1 MTYFDIIMKLVRDWI
16 KNRKPHQPDKPT
28 SVTIPVQEEK
38 TPETTNPAKD
48 DDKKEVTKKPGI
60 VFDMGDDSFIETKE
74 LIELSVKKIHD
85 MVAEY
90 ITESGEAEPVRV
102 IFKINDSNL
111 VADRYWLEV
120 RLPPQGIEKRLWER
134 ALFFGADKDSCDT
147 FVSMLLEFGT
157 RQDILDNLKDPAL
170 IERVIREVPDMSY
183 HLEDL

>member
-1 MTYFDIIMKLVRDWI
+1 MDIIKNLVRDWI
-16 KNRKPHQPDKPT
+16 KSRKSHQPAKP
-28 SVTIPVQEEK
+28 SPVTIPVQEDK

-48 DDKKEVTKKPGI
+48 EDKKEVTKKPGI
-60 VFDMGDDSFIETKE
+60 VFDMGDDSLVGRKK
-74 LIELSVKKIHD
+74 LIEMSVKKIHD

-90 ITESGEAEPVRV
+90 ITESGESEPVRV

-134 ALFFGADKDSCDT
+134 ALFFGADKDSSDT

-157 RQDILDNLKDPAL
+157 KQDILDNLNDPAL
-170 IERVIREVPDMSY
+170 IERLIKEIPDLSY

>member
-1 MTYFDIIMKLVRDWI
+1 MAYFDFI
-16 KNRKPHQPDKPT
+16 KDQ
-28 SVTIPVQEEK
+28 I
-38 TPETTNPAKD
+38 
-48 DDKKEVTKKPGI
+48 EVAKKPGI

-134 ALFFGADKDSCDT
+134 PLFFGADKDSCDT